1 MDRVEPSEPRPG
13 AEGASRLGEHL
24 RDVRRQQ
31 GWSLNEIEVAS
42 EGRFKASVLG
52 AYERGDRTVSIERLR
67 QLAEFYRV
75 SVAELLPRGPAREAE
90 RPEEGQVVIDLV
102 ALERRRHEVPVLSR
116 YVDAIRLRRGDRGG
130 LVLTLR
136 DRDLRGLA
144 AAEGRPEAELAEELR
159 AQGLLR

>member
-1 MDRVEPSEPRPG
+1 MDQMEPSEPRAGTGG
-13 AEGASRLGEHL
+13 ANRLGEHL

-31 GWSLNEIEVAS
+31 GWSLNEIEAAS

-75 SVAELLPRGPAREAE
+75 SVAELLPRERPQEVA
-90 RPEEGQVVIDLV
+90 RPEERQVVIDLV
-102 ALERRRHEVPVLSR
+102 ALERRRDEVPVLSR

-130 LVLTLR
+130 VVLTLR

-144 AAEGRPEAELAEELR
+144 AAEGRSEGELADDLR
-159 AQGLLR
+159 ARGLLR